1 MKFWHYLILIIV
13 PLSGGIIGYYVR
25 LKDFKNMKLL
35 LGFAGAYLLSVVL
48 IHLIPHIY
56 REANILSGVFLL
68 SGFLFQLFIE
78 RFSHGVE
85 HGHFHEH
92 TFKGNK
98 HKWVP
103 YSILISLGLHSFMEG
118 IPLGGEVFESDRAQL
133 SFIFG
138 IVLHEFPAAFA
149 LTTILKSQNLP
160 GKLVLVFAVIYA
172 SMASLGAMMAG
183 IFGGHFHPHVFEYL
197 MAFVVGT
204 FLHIATTILF
214 ENSDHHRYTIQK
226 ILAMLVGVAVAV
238 MVSLM

>member
-1 MKFWHYLILIIV
+1 MKIWHYLILILV
-13 PLSGGIIGYYVR
+13 PLSGGVLGYYTR

-68 SGFLFQLFIE
+68 SGFLFQLLIE

-85 HGHFHEH
+85 HGHFHED
-92 TFKGNK
+92 TFKGK
-98 HKWVP
+98 KQKWVP
-103 YSILISLGLHSFMEG
+103 LSILLSLALHSFMEG
-118 IPLGGEVFESDRAQL
+118 IPLGSEVFEGNRAQL

-149 LTTILKSQNLP
+149 LTTILKSQNLN
-160 GKLVLVFAVIYA
+160 GKVVLLFAFIYA
-172 SMASLGAMMAG
+172 SMASLGALMAG
-183 IFGGHFHPHVFEYL
+183 IFGDHFHPHVFEYV

-214 ENSDHHRYTIQK
+214 ENSDHHRYTVQK